1 MSASRPAT
9 DPESPAVDVQALG
22 CLNSLAGPA
31 RGVAILSPLV
41 LIPSVDDVPG
51 AARGLFPL
59 SVGLLMVLG
68 LVRSDA
74 GRHLPR
80 YGRAIHQF
88 ALAGPLVGVIVF
100 AHGSAGE
107 WLVAQWLGRPG
118 LTGWA
123 GGLLLAGLTVLA
135 ALMAPQDLGLATML
149 WPQPRSGARFG
160 RSGCVVVA
168 TVLLLPVQLVRAV
181 CCAGALPLFLAGV
194 AAPRPELVHAALVV
208 ILAELVIALTVRW
221 WLNDFGPVMLHSA
234 TMAKKWASLGDALVE
249 SWVQDRL
256 IARIHGTHRSEGSGA
271 PDYTLLILLA
281 AHATAA
287 PDTRTGRRN
296 APGYLR
302 LCDSMLLAAE
312 AAFRAEPG
320 IGEER
325 REELW
330 RLHLAARGTVS
341 FSFAAVADGEGA
353 VEDAVARS
361 AAAVEDLEAA
371 GYADFAAVARFQ
383 WAGRLR
389 NDYLAVR
396 DVLRPLTED
405 GRGAAWMSP
414 FAHRYLANA
423 ARSGAPERVAFHEQA
438 EAAEMLASKGSIQWR
453 AEGQGWFPRAVV
465 PAVPDAGVRRFER
478 MSWRVHQQWFESG
491 ELNRSWTRAP
501 GTGSGE
507 ASGAVDRPG
516 LNVDGINYYGESVA
530 SIGTAWKMV
539 WHAQLLAPVG
549 RFRTARWLLERARKK
564 SSDIALQVEA
574 LELLASIDEEE
585 KDWPAAYARWSE
597 LVRMEESRRGRIADG
612 DRRIDYQASHY
623 NRLILLLTGP
633 ERGYI
638 PGLPAPQWAVAFDHS
653 ERDRSRVL
661 LELLRPGRMTAGG
674 SSATVDYAELTAVLR
689 EFERRGGQRGLLV
702 SFYVFHARVVV
713 FLVRSGTSSPVV
725 EERELPPDLTLP
737 DALNSFGRMT
747 SAAAFDQERL
757 DTDFGALVETV
768 TRHSEPGEPVCLVP
782 HGVLHEVPL
791 HAVATGGVP
800 LAVRNP
806 VQVVQSASLL
816 ADLYRDTAPPAP
828 RGLCVFADSR
838 SDQPL
843 VHARA
848 EARSMA
854 GAFGERA
861 EVLSG
866 DRVTRRTVLDRL
878 VHSEATAVHFA
889 CHGVLAPDDIAGSAI
904 SCADGPLTMDD
915 LLGLRIRAD
924 LVTLSA
930 CRSGESRGRPGDERL
945 GLARAF
951 LIAGAK
957 SVLVT
962 QWQVDDLSTA
972 LFMERFYDLLVAGAP
987 RGRALHEARATVR
1000 GMTTDAAVRWCE
1012 DALARADAR
1021 ADARI
1026 DAQVNAWTDA
1036 QADARTDVQADD
1048 AHVRDHDE
1056 AGAAERAAYE
1066 AALLRLICESGDL
1079 AAAKRRFARL
1089 KERTPSGSP
1098 ERRELMVLWSRL
1110 LASAE
1115 ARGGVGHGARRPFEH
1130 PYFWAPFVLVGDA
1143 R

>member
-1 MSASRPAT
+1 MP
-9 DPESPAVDVQALG
+9 PEADMRALVG
-22 CLNSLAGPA
+22 CLGFLAWPA
-31 RGVAILSPLV
+31 RAVAIVSPLL
-41 LIPSVDDVPG
+41 LITALDDVPG
-51 AARGLFPL
+51 SARGLFL
-59 SVGLLMVLG
+59 LAVGLLMVLG

-74 GRHLPR
+74 GRHLPPI
-80 YGRAIHQF
+80 GRGIHQ
-88 ALAGPLVGVIVF
+88 LVQAGSLVGVIVF
-100 AHGSAGE
+100 AHSSAGE
-107 WLVAQWLGRPG
+107 WLVAQWLERPW

-123 GGLLLAGLTVLA
+123 GGLLLAGLTLLA
-135 ALMAPQDLGLATML
+135 ALVAPQELGTATAL
-149 WPQPRSGARFG
+149 WPQSAAGARFG
-160 RSGCVVVA
+160 TSGCVVGV
-168 TVLLLPVQLVRAV
+168 TVLLMPVQLVRAA
-181 CCAGALPLFLAGV
+181 CCAGTLPLFLAGV
-194 AAPRPELVHAALVV
+194 VAPRPELVRAALVV

-221 WLNDFGPVMLHSA
+221 WLNDVGTLILHTVM
-234 TMAKKWASLGDALVE
+234 MAKRWSALGDAFVH
-249 SWVQDRL
+249 SWVHDRL
-256 IARIHGTHRSEGSGA
+256 LVRIRETRSPKAPGT
-271 PDYTLLILLA
+271 PDYSLLILLA
-281 AHATAA
+281 AQATAA
-287 PDTRTGRRN
+287 PDSRIGRRN
-296 APGYLR
+296 AAGYLR
-302 LCDSMLLAAE
+302 LCESMLLEAE

-320 IGEER
+320 IGEQR
-325 REELW
+325 RWELW
-330 RLHLAARGTVS
+330 QLHLAARGTVS
-341 FSFAAVADGEGA
+341 FALATAADGEGA

-371 GYADFAAVARFQ
+371 GYPDFAATARFQ

-389 NDYLAVR
+389 NDYPAVR
-396 DVLRPLTED
+396 DVLRPITE
-405 GRGAAWMSP
+405 GGQGAAWMSP
-414 FAHRYLANA
+414 LAHRFLANA

-438 EAAEMLASKGSIQWR
+438 EAAERPAGEGNFQWR
-453 AEGQGWFPRAVV
+453 AEGQGWFPRAIV
-465 PAVPDAGVRRFER
+465 PAVPDAGVRLFER
-478 MSWRVHQQWFESG
+478 LSRRVWYEMFESG
-491 ELNRSWTRAP
+491 ELVRTWTRGP

-516 LNVDGINYYGESVA
+516 LNVDGIHYYGQSMA
-530 SIGTAWKMV
+530 SMGTAWKMV

-564 SSDIALQVEA
+564 SSDIDLQMEA
-574 LELLASIDEEE
+574 LKLLASIDEEE

-597 LVRMEESRRGRIADG
+597 LVRIEESRRGGITDG
-612 DRRIDYQASHY
+612 NRRIDYQASHY

-633 ERGYI
+633 ERGHI
-638 PGLPAPQWAVAFDHS
+638 PGLPAPQWALAFDHS
-653 ERDRSRVL
+653 EQDRSRVL
-661 LELLRPGRMTAGG
+661 LELLRSRYATGSG
-674 SSATVDYAELTAVLR
+674 SSETVDYAELTSTLR

-702 SFYVFHARVVV
+702 SFYVFNARVVV
-713 FLVRSGTSSPVV
+713 FLVRSGMSSAPMV
-725 EERELPPDLTLP
+725 EEGELPPDLGLP
-737 DALNSFGRMT
+737 DAPHSFGRMT
-747 SAAAFDQERL
+747 SAAAFDQDKL
-757 DTDFGALVETV
+757 DADFGTLIAAV

-782 HGVLHEVPL
+782 HGVLHEIPL
-791 HAVATGGVP
+791 HAVATTGGVP
-800 LAVRNP
+800 LAARNP

-816 ADLYRDTAPPAP
+816 ADLYRNTAPPAP

-848 EARSMA
+848 EARSIA
-854 GAFGERA
+854 GTFGERA

-866 DRVTRRTVLDRL
+866 GRVTRRLVLDRL

-915 LLGLRIRAD
+915 LLGVRIRAD

-957 SVLVT
+957 SVLVS

-1000 GMTTDAAVRWCE
+1000 GMTVEAAVRWCE
-1012 DALARADAR
+1012 DALARAVGHAEDHEAET
-1021 ADARI
+1021 A
-1026 DAQVNAWTDA
+1026 
-1036 QADARTDVQADD
+1036 ART
-1048 AHVRDHDE
+1048 
-1056 AGAAERAAYE
+1056 AYDS
-1066 AALLRLICESGDL
+1066 AMLRLICESGDL
-1079 AAAKRRFARL
+1079 SAARRTFARL

-1110 LASAE
+1110 IASAE
-1115 ARGGVGHGARRPFEH
+1115 ARGGARPGIRRPFEH

>member
-1 MSASRPAT
+1 M
-9 DPESPAVDVQALG
+9 
-22 CLNSLAGPA
+22 
-31 RGVAILSPLV
+31 
-41 LIPSVDDVPG
+41 LIPSAGDVPG
-51 AARGLFPL
+51 AARGTFLL

-74 GRHLPR
+74 GRYLPP
-80 YGRAIHQF
+80 YGRGIHQF
-88 ALAGPLVGVIVF
+88 ALAGPLVGVVVF

-107 WLVAQWLGRPG
+107 WLVAQWLGRPW

-135 ALMAPQDLGLATML
+135 ALVAPQDLGLATML
-149 WPQPRSGARFG
+149 WPQPAAGARFG

-168 TVLLLPVQLVRAV
+168 TVLLLPVQLVRAL
-181 CCAGALPLFLAGV
+181 CCAGALPLFLAGAGV
-194 AAPRPELVHAALVV
+194 GAPRPELVQAALVV
-208 ILAELVIALTVRW
+208 ILTELVIALTVRW
-221 WLNDFGPVMLHSA
+221 WLNDFGPLMLHSA
-234 TMAKKWASLGDALVE
+234 MMPKKWASVGDTLVQ
-249 SWVQDRL
+249 SWVHDRL
-256 IARIHGTHRSEGSGA
+256 IARIRGTHRSGEPGT

-281 AHATAA
+281 AQATAA
-287 PDTRTGRRN
+287 PDTRSGRRN

-320 IGEER
+320 IGERR

-341 FSFAAVADGEGA
+341 FAFAAVADGEGA
-353 VEDAVARS
+353 VEDALARS

-371 GYADFAAVARFQ
+371 GYPDFAAVARFQ

-389 NDYLAVR
+389 NDYPAVR
-396 DVLRPLTED
+396 DVLRPLTD
-405 GRGAAWMSP
+405 GSRDAAWMSP
-414 FAHRYLANA
+414 FAHRFLANA
-423 ARSGAPERVAFHEQA
+423 ARSGAPERVAFHERA
-438 EAAEMLASKGSIQWR
+438 EAAETLAAEGSLRWR
-453 AEGQGWFPRAVV
+453 AEGLGWFPRAVV
-465 PAVPDAGVRRFER
+465 PAVPDAGVTRFER
-478 MSWRVHQQWFESG
+478 MSWRVHQQMFESG
-491 ELNRSWTRAP
+491 ELIRTWTRAP

-507 ASGAVDRPG
+507 ASGAVDQPG

-539 WHAQLLAPVG
+539 WHAQLLAPVR
-549 RFRTARWLLERARKK
+549 RFRTARWLLEQARKK
-564 SSDIALQVEA
+564 SSDIALQMEA
-574 LELLASIDEEE
+574 LKLLASIDEEE

-597 LVRMEESRRGRIADG
+597 LVRLEESRRGRITDG
-612 DRRIDYQASHY
+612 GRRIDYQASHY

-633 ERGYI
+633 ERGHI

-653 ERDRSRVL
+653 EQDRSRVL
-661 LELLRPGRMTAGG
+661 LELLRPDQVTGGG
-674 SSATVDYAELTAVLR
+674 SSATVDYAELTAALA
-689 EFERRGGQRGLLV
+689 EFERSGGQRGLLV
-702 SFYVFHARVVV
+702 SYYVFNARVVV

-725 EERELPPDLTLP
+725 EEGELPPELARP
-737 DALNSFGRMT
+737 DALNSFGRLT

-757 DTDFGALVETV
+757 DTDFGALVEAV
-768 TRHSEPGEPVCLVP
+768 TRHSRPGEPVCLVP
-782 HGVLHEVPL
+782 HGVLHEIPL

-800 LAVRNP
+800 LAARNP
-806 VQVVQSASLL
+806 VHVVQSASLL

-828 RGLCVFADSR
+828 SGLCVFADSR
-838 SDQPL
+838 SGQPL

-848 EARSMA
+848 EARSLA

-861 EVLSG
+861 EVFDG

-951 LIAGAK
+951 LIAGVK

-1012 DALARADAR
+1012 DALARIDAR
-1021 ADARI
+1021 
-1026 DAQVNAWTDA
+1026 TDA
-1036 QADARTDVQADD
+1036 QADAQADVQADD
-1048 AHVRDHDE
+1048 AHAPDHD
-1056 AGAAERAAYE
+1056 AARAAERTAYE
-1066 AALLRLICESGDL
+1066 AALLRLMCESGDL
-1079 AAAKRRFARL
+1079 AAAKRKFALL
-1089 KERTPSGSP
+1089 KERAPSGSP
-1098 ERRELMVLWSRL
+1098 QRRELMVLWSRL
-1110 LASAE
+1110 IASAE
-1115 ARGGVGHGARRPFEH
+1115 AREGIGPRARPFEH

>member
-1 MSASRPAT
+1 MSASQPST
-9 DPESPAVDVQALG
+9 DRVPPGADVDAVG
-22 CLNSLAGPA
+22 CLGFLAGPA
-31 RGVAILSPLV
+31 RAVAILSPLL
-41 LIPSVDDVPG
+41 LITAVDDVPG
-51 AARGLFPL
+51 SARGNFLL
-59 SVGLLMVLG
+59 AVGLLMVLG

-74 GRHLPR
+74 GRHLPPF
-80 YGRAIHQF
+80 GRSAHQL
-88 ALAGPLVGVIVF
+88 AQAGPLVGVVVF
-100 AHGSAGE
+100 AHSSVGE
-107 WLVAQWLGRPG
+107 WLVAQWLARPW
-118 LTGWA
+118 LTGWE
-123 GGLLLAGLTVLA
+123 GGLLLAGLTLLA
-135 ALMAPQDLGLATML
+135 ALIAPQELGLVTTL
-149 WPQPRSGARFG
+149 WPQPASGARFG
-160 RSGCVVVA
+160 RSGCVVGL
-168 TVLLLPVQLVRAV
+168 TVLLLPLQLARVA
-181 CCAGALPLFLAGV
+181 CCAGTLPLFLAGA
-194 AAPRPELVHAALVV
+194 AAPRPELVRAALVV
-208 ILAELVIALTVRW
+208 ILAELVVALTVRW
-221 WLNDFGPVMLHSA
+221 WLNDVGALVLHSV
-234 TMAKKWASLGDALVE
+234 TMAKKWSSLGDALVH
-249 SWVQDRL
+249 SWVDDRL
-256 IARIHGTHRSEGSGA
+256 IARIRTAPGTHEPPGTRTSPGTRPSHATHATRTTRSPKRPTT
-271 PDYTLLILLA
+271 PDYSLLILLA
-281 AHATAA
+281 AQATAA
-287 PDTRTGRRN
+287 PDSRSGRRA
-296 APGYLR
+296 APGYLP

-320 IGEER
+320 IGEQR

-341 FSFAAVADGEGA
+341 FAFATVADGEGA

-371 GYADFAAVARFQ
+371 GYPDFAAVARFQ

-389 NDYLAVR
+389 NDYPAVR
-396 DVLRPLTED
+396 EVLRPLTE
-405 GRGAAWMSP
+405 GIQGAAWMSP
-414 FAHRYLANA
+414 FAHRFLANA

-438 EAAEMLASKGSIQWR
+438 EAAELLAAEGSFQWR
-453 AEGQGWFPRAVV
+453 AEAQGWFPRAVV
-465 PAVPDAGVRRFER
+465 PAVPDAGVRLFER
-478 MSWRVHQQWFESG
+478 MSWRVWQQMFESG
-491 ELNRSWTRAP
+491 ELVRTWTRGP

-516 LNVDGINYYGESVA
+516 LSVDGINYYGESVA

-564 SSDIALQVEA
+564 SSDIALQ
-574 LELLASIDEEE
+574 LEVLKLLASIDEEE

-597 LVRMEESRRGRIADG
+597 LVRLEESRRGRIADG
-612 DRRIDYQASHY
+612 HRRIDYQASHY

-633 ERGYI
+633 ERGHI

-653 ERDRSRVL
+653 EQDRSRVL
-661 LELLRPGRMTAGG
+661 LELVRPEHMTGDG
-674 SSATVDYAELTAVLR
+674 SAPTVDYAELTSVLG

-702 SFYVFHARVVV
+702 SFYVFNARVVV

-725 EERELPPDLTLP
+725 EEGELPPDLAQP

-757 DTDFGALVETV
+757 DADFGALIGTV

-782 HGVLHEVPL
+782 HGVLHEIPL

-800 LAVRNP
+800 LAARNP
-806 VQVVQSASLL
+806 VHVVQSASLL

-861 EVLSG
+861 EVLTG
-866 DRVTRRTVLDRL
+866 DRVTRQLVLDRL

-915 LLGLRIRAD
+915 LLGVRIRAD

-930 CRSGESRGRPGDERL
+930 CRSGASRGRPGDERL

-1000 GMTTDAAVRWCE
+1000 GMTVDAAVRRCE
-1012 DALARADAR
+1012 DALALADG
-1021 ADARI
+1021 DS
-1026 DAQVNAWTDA
+1026 
-1036 QADARTDVQADD
+1036 
-1048 AHVRDHDE
+1048 
-1056 AGAAERAAYE
+1056 AGAAEKRAYE
-1066 AALLRLICESGDL
+1066 SALLRLICESGDL
-1079 AAAKRRFARL
+1079 SAARRRFARL

-1098 ERRELMVLWSRL
+1098 ERRELLVLWSRL
-1110 LASAE
+1110 IASAE
-1115 ARGGVGHGARRPFEH
+1115 ARGGIGPGARPFEH